1 MSKEKKNWRGPDL
14 ILRLELGGRV
24 IHEGRVTELTFPLQI
39 GRKSVCVWNV
49 PVEERSVSGLHAE
62 LSVRKG
68 KELVIRDIGSR
79 NGIFV
84 MGARVT
90 EQRLAAGVQVTIGQ
104 CRLSVDSFRDADDG
118 NKLKYHRLEQLT
130 GPGAS
135 RFFDLKKTVT
145 KIGSGAADGVL
156 CADLLVSKEHAEI
169 VRKADDSCWIK
180 DLGSKNGTRVNQI
193 PVKNVERMLCNGDVI
208 TIADIEFKFQDRTIP
223 PPDPIWRKVVI
234 AVVTMSLCGMCY
246 FAYQWIFPSAK
257 VLIKESQAYEMRG
270 EFALAKSVLDKAVT
284 ARGGDEDKDEIN
296 RKRDDLDRWVDTL
309 TVWDGVCRDF
319 GRRYWIP
326 ASKNLGYLLDSGIDR
341 WGWNTTTAHELKKQA
356 RTMYSLIQIF
366 LESRKAFGGDLP
378 DEARGR
384 EIEYLAEQ
392 CDALQAALRNPE
404 WTKTLPTGK
413 LREDMEELRNAVS
426 AIVDDLT
433 KIERLIRMIKSP
445 TDDHLFLKEVI
456 SLTEKFNE
464 ISTLLEKIGETAKA
478 RERQREDDA
487 KSAGRRFVT
496 SPIVMQRCDTFIP
509 ALKKFIESRQ
519 MLVSNVGAL
528 VAFDEK
534 KLKREIAYP
543 SDQQCS
549 IHPAFGEIRRAMEM
563 ANREICG
570 DLQRTMRD
578 QVGRLN
584 RWGLDKGAVPS
595 CIQLLLSEDVMAKV
609 LRCDTIDGVYCKAD
623 RTQRSGQYDRIL
635 GVEEFANY
643 LTNITEDRSYPDSP
657 GDAPSPSISDAI
669 RFYRQSTAFIK
680 YLEHPNIAYLLAF
693 ENGTENK
700 LKALAD
706 KVVSLEEKKA
716 LLIDLW
722 FNNESGTRR
731 ERIIAKGAAMALD
744 GGRQFGEDEGKDM
757 KKELKALRDELQD
770 LKRKLDADPER
781 VSEYRPAMLA
791 IGIPRLM
798 GINRYWEQE
807 RKLGGTRSRA
817 SEKEDAR

>member
-24 IHEGRVTELTFPLQI
+24 IHEGRVTELTFPIQI

-49 PVEERSVSGLHAE
+49 PVEERSISGLHAE
-62 LSVRKG
+62 LTVRKG

-79 NGIFV
+79 NGIYV
-84 MGARVT
+84 MGARVS
-90 EQRLAAGVQVTIGQ
+90 EQRLTPGVQVTIGQ

-130 GPGAS
+130 GPGAP

-145 KIGSGAADGVL
+145 KIGSGAAEGVL

-169 VRKADDSCWIK
+169 VRKADDTCWIK
-180 DLGSKNGTRVNQI
+180 DLGSKNGTRVNQV

-208 TIADIEFKFQDRTIP
+208 TVADIEFKFQDRTVP
-223 PPDPIWRKVVI
+223 PPDPIWRKVII
-234 AVVTMSLCGMCY
+234 AVVTMSLCGMGY
-246 FAYQWIFPSAK
+246 FLFQIIFPPAK
-257 VLIKESQAYEMRG
+257 DLIKEAQVYEIRG
-270 EFALAKSVLDKAVT
+270 EFSLAKAVLDKAVT
-284 ARGGDEDKDEIN
+284 ARGGDEYKDEIN
-296 RKRDDLDRWVDTL
+296 RKRDDLDRWIDTL
-309 TVWDGVCRDF
+309 TVWEGVHGAFGERRWIDG
-319 GRRYWIP
+319 
-326 ASKNLGYLLDSGIDR
+326 SKDLGYLLDPGIDR

-356 RTMYSLIQIF
+356 RTMYSLVQVF
-366 LESRKAFGGDLP
+366 LESRKALGGDFP
-378 DEARGR
+378 DGARGH
-384 EIEYLAEQ
+384 EIEYLKDQ
-392 CDALQAALRNPE
+392 CKALDEALKNPE
-404 WTKTLPTGK
+404 WIQSLPTGK
-413 LREDMEELRNAVS
+413 LREDMGEQCEAIGAILGDLKQVEVLLALVKAPEESQR
-426 AIVDDLT
+426 
-433 KIERLIRMIKSP
+433 
-445 TDDHLFLKEVI
+445 HLKGVVE
-456 SLTEKFNE
+456 LTEKFEE
-464 ISTLLEKIGETAKA
+464 ISAVLEKISEGAKTREAKREKDAETADRK
-478 RERQREDDA
+478 
-487 KSAGRRFVT
+487 FVT
-496 SPIVMQRCDTFIP
+496 SPIVRQRCDIFIP
-509 ALKKFIESRQ
+509 TLKKFLESRK
-519 MLVSNVGAL
+519 MFLANIGAL

-534 KLKREIAYP
+534 KLKREIAFP

-563 ANREICG
+563 ANRDICG
-570 DLQRTMRD
+570 DLQQTLRD

-584 RWGLDKGAVPS
+584 RWGLDKSAVPE
-595 CIQLLLSEDVMAKV
+595 CIQQLLSEDVMAKV

-623 RTQRSGQYDRIL
+623 RTQRFGQYDRVL

-706 KVVSLEEKKA
+706 KVVSLEEKRA

-722 FNNESGTRR
+722 YNNESETRR
-731 ERIIAKGAAMALD
+731 ERIIAKGAALALD
-744 GGRQFGEDEGKDM
+744 AGRQFGEDEGKII
-757 KKELKALRDELQD
+757 KKELMALRDELQN

-807 RKLGGTRSRA
+807 RKLGGG
-817 SEKEDAR
+817 K